1 MASPLLS
8 LDQAAQRSAQS
19 VERLGRWCA
28 TGKIHCERDADQWL
42 IRESEL
48 DAIARAARDAATA
61 VEERRVTALAVPAP
75 AVPRDLAH
83 QVASRLGLS
92 AGAVSITRLALDG
105 AEYVVA
111 VWPGDAVGDGGLPA
125 VQDLA
130 LDLGAELLDG
140 EVVRE

>member
-1 MASPLLS
+1 M
-8 LDQAAQRSAQS
+8 
-19 VERLGRWCA
+19 
-28 TGKIHCERDADQWL
+28 
-42 IRESEL
+42 
-48 DAIARAARDAATA
+48 
-61 VEERRVTALAVPAP
+61 TALAVPAP
-75 AVPRDLAH
+75 AVPRDLAQ

-125 VQDLA
+125 VQGLA